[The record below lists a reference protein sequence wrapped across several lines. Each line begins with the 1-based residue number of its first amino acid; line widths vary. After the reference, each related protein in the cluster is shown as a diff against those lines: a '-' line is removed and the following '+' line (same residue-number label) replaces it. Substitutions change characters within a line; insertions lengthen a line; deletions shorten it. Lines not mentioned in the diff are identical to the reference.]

1 MNYLR
6 GNYMERIINK
16 EVYIYKGEET
26 EFNYFTSICAEE
38 KIKFVKNV
46 IETIV
51 TDICYFSVIKDI
63 VFDANIVD
71 AFTDITLPKGIN
83 EIEEFLKETNI
94 VEIIKENIEY
104 GIIEELEKA
113 VDDNIAYRT
122 GIHKNPI
129 AESFSSLIK
138 TLEEKVSDID
148 TKAMMEMTQIISGM
162 SGELTADKMLEA
174 YINSDIFKNN
184 QEQLIAK
191 KEKQN
196 AIIEEAKK
204 VADKN

>member
-1 MNYLR
+1 
-6 GNYMERIINK
+6 MERIINK

-26 EFNYFTSICAEE
+26 EFNYFTSIRAEE
-38 KIKFVKNV
+38 KVKFVKDV
-46 IETIV
+46 INTIV
-51 TDICYFSVIKDI
+51 TDICYFSIIKDI
-63 VFDANIVD
+63 VFDAKIVD

-104 GIIEELEKA
+104 GVIEDLEKA

-138 TLEEKVSDID
+138 TLEEKVSGID

-162 SGELTADKMLEA
+162 SGELTVDKMLEA
-174 YINSDIFKNN
+174 YINSDVFKHN

-196 AIIEEAKK
+196 AKIDAIIEEAKK
-204 VADKN
+204 VADKK